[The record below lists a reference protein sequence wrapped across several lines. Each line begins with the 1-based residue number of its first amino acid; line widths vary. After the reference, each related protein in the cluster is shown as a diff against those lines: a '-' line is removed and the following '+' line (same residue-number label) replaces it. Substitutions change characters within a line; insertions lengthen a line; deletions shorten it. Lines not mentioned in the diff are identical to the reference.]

1 MIGQTLGHFEILEK
15 LGEGG
20 MGVVYKAH
28 DTHLDRL
35 VAIKVLSGERA
46 ADLDRRRFVQ
56 EAKTASSLNHPGI
69 VTIHDIT
76 RHNGIDFIAMELV
89 PGRTLDRVI
98 PRHGLAPREAL
109 EYGVQI
115 ADALAAAHSAGVVH
129 RDLKPANVIVS
140 EHGRVKVLD
149 FGLAKLVGHVSLGA
163 VDGAPTATHAAPFTE
178 QGAIVGTVAYMSPE
192 QAESKPVD
200 TRTDVFSFG
209 CVLYEMVTGQRAFQR
224 DSAIA
229 TLSAIL
235 HEEPKPISQ
244 LSGRLPPEVERVIA
258 RCLRKDPERRWQ
270 SMADVKVALQDLK
283 EELDSGSLVATS
295 PAVGRPRR
303 VWLVVAGLAVLTT
316 AAAIGAFS
324 WRGRTIAPDLPAA
337 SFTAVPLTTYPG
349 REQQATF
356 SPDGNSVAFSWNGER
371 EDNWDIY
378 VKLIGPGSPQQL
390 TTDLGVDMSPAW
402 SPDGGSIA
410 FVRIHPDRATVMVV
424 PSRGGPERSVLE
436 LRRTGIQV
444 EGQLLSWS
452 PDSRFLVVVA
462 ASSSDEISNAL
473 TAVDVASGKTHRLTT
488 SPPGATRDVLPS
500 VSPDGA
506 TLAFVRRSAG
516 STGELW
522 LQPLSATFLPIGEPA
537 RVGAEAL
544 FYHGVAWSRDGRDL
558 IVSSGNTGNVGLW
571 RVPVQS
577 PGNLRRLSPTSDEW
591 RQPAVSMQHDRLA
604 FTRTTWDENLW
615 RLALEGPGRPA
626 GAPVSLM
633 GSTRLEMNAQFS
645 PDGSRIVFESLRSG
659 TQELWVAD
667 RDERNALQLTS
678 FEGRRG
684 GTPAWSPNGQSIAFD
699 LRTND
704 ERADIYV
711 IPARGGTPVR
721 VTTHAADDLVPS
733 WSRDGLWIYF
743 GSTRSGRYEIWKVAP
758 GGGEPVRVTQQGG
771 TYAKESVDGRNLYY
785 ARMDTFPPTLWRV
798 AVSGGE
804 EVTVVRNLA
813 YYGNFAV
820 ARDGIYFESSIPG
833 TPLGSLAMF
842 TPFSRP
848 GATLEFLSFATG
860 KVSRVLT
867 LDRHAGHGFDVS
879 PHGRTLLFGVVE
891 SFTEDL
897 MLIENFR

>member
-35 VAIKVLSGERA
+35 VAIKVLSAERA

-56 EAKTASSLNHPGI
+56 EAKTASSLKHPGI

-76 RHNGIDFIAMELV
+76 RHEGIDFIVMELV

-140 EHGRVKVLD
+140 EHGRVRVLD

-303 VWLVVAGLAVLTT
+303 AWPVVAGLAVLIT

-356 SPDGNSVAFSWNGER
+356 SPDGSSVAFSWNGER

-390 TTDLGVDMSPAW
+390 TTDVGVDMSPAW

-410 FVRIHPDRATVMVV
+410 FVRILPDRAVLIIV
-424 PSRGGPERSVLE
+424 PSRGGRERSVLE
-436 LRRTGIQV
+436 MRRTRIQV
-444 EGQLLSWS
+444 FGQLLSWS
-452 PDSRFLVVVA
+452 PDSRFVA
-462 ASSSDEISNAL
+462 VSASPSDETSNAI
-473 TAVDVASGKTHRLTT
+473 TAVDVTSGKTSPLTT
-488 SPPGATRDVLPS
+488 PPAGAALDQLPS
-500 VSPDGA
+500 LSPDGG
-506 TLAFVRRSAG
+506 TLAFVRRSG
-516 STGELW
+516 GQTGELW
-522 LQPLSATFLPIGEPA
+522 LQPLSGTFVPIGEPTRIGSA
-537 RVGAEAL
+537 AV
-544 FYHGVAWSRDGRDL
+544 FYHGVAWSKDGHDL

-571 RVPVQS
+571 RIPVQN
-577 PGNLRRLSPTSDEW
+577 PGAMQRLSPTSDEW
-591 RQPAVSMQHDRLA
+591 RQPAVSMQQSRLA

-615 RLALEGPGRPA
+615 RLTLEGAGRPA
-626 GAPVSLM
+626 GPAVSLM

-667 RDERNALQLTS
+667 ADERNALQLTS
-678 FEGRRG
+678 FGGRRG
-684 GTPAWSPNGQSIAFD
+684 GAPAWSPDGQSIAFD
-699 LRTND
+699 LRTD
-704 ERADIYV
+704 DRRADIYV
-711 IPARGGTPVR
+711 IPARGGEPVR
-721 VTTHAADDLVPS
+721 ITTDAADDYVPS

-743 GSTRSGRYEIWKVAP
+743 GSTRSGRNEIWKVAP
-758 GGGEPVRVTQQGG
+758 GGGEPVQVTQRGG
-771 TYAKESVDGRNLYY
+771 LYAKESVDGLDLYY
-785 ARMDTFPPTLWRV
+785 ASTATFPATICRV
-798 AVSGGE
+798 PVAGGE

-813 YYGNFAV
+813 YYANYSV
-820 ARDGIYFESSIPG
+820 ARDGIYFESSVPG
-833 TPLGSLAMF
+833 TSVGSLAMF

-848 GATLEFLSFATG
+848 GATIEFLSFATG
-860 KVSRVLT
+860 RVSRVLT
-867 LDRHAGHGFDVS
+867 LDRHAGHGFGVS
-879 PHGRTLLFGVVE
+879 PDGKTLLFGVVE
-891 SFTEDL
+891 SFAEDL